1 MGSSWLTNGEARQPG
16 VLRECV
22 GASERRHFG
31 IHVIASCSRHKNRG
45 RWGLGTRS
53 GLIAE

>member
-1 MGSSWLTNGEARQPG
+1 MGSSWLTNGEARRPG
-16 VLRECV
+16 VLRDSV

-53 GLIAE
+53 GPIAE